1 MKSESPDQ
9 YEELK
14 ALLSKSF
21 SPEEGED
28 APPIPDQIRDRIRDQ
43 YGRTNSA
50 ADASSSSRDESLIAR
65 ISRLWAQPQFSG
77 ALAAVALVAVAA
89 FLLIPDRNDRM
100 EGGMRGKQV
109 EAPNSPATS
118 IIIYGLEP
126 GRAEALK
133 GVLDPK
139 IAVLRK
145 DISGEPAAEGI
156 TIIIDGKEGA
166 IEGYANPSAEALKS
180 ELPSDEFEAGK
191 IISEMIEKLRKAQ
204 TS

>member
-1 MKSESPDQ
+1 
-9 YEELK
+9 
-14 ALLSKSF
+14 
-21 SPEEGED
+21 
-28 APPIPDQIRDRIRDQ
+28 
-43 YGRTNSA
+43 
-50 ADASSSSRDESLIAR
+50 
-65 ISRLWAQPQFSG
+65 
-77 ALAAVALVAVAA
+77 
-89 FLLIPDRNDRM
+89 
-100 EGGMRGKQV
+100 MRGKQV

-145 DISGEPAAEGI
+145 DISAEPAAEGI